1 MSRVL
6 VIGDLHAP
14 AVHPDYFDFV
24 KSIKRKHRTDKT
36 VFIGDVIDHHVISFH
51 KANPES
57 PDALREYNLAFETVK
72 KWYHRYPNAV
82 VTVGNHDSRV
92 HRLASDAGIPSLYL
106 KEYNELYN
114 TKNWEWEQSVEIDN
128 VYYYHGTGASSA
140 YPAFNAARSRNQSVV
155 MGHHHTKAAIN
166 WLSGSNDHRIFGMS
180 VGCGVNNKHLSM
192 LYSEHYLIK
201 PMLSCGVVIDGY
213 PILEVM
219 PV

>member
-140 YPAFNAARSRNQSVV
+140 YPAFNAARARNQSVV